1 MLAFLSRLRDNV
13 NISITELSIT
23 ELDVSSSK
31 GVILMKDETVE
42 ISEQEQHDAAVELL
56 EKLKK
61 RLHSDNITTARVA
74 AHKLS
79 WMQED
84 GLAILR
90 EALFGSH
97 PRTVKKAAAYGMR
110 SMKGRMKKLAMEILE
125 EGLKH
130 RNPTTKAV
138 CEKALFLMKG
148 GVPKKSAPRS
158 RSNSSRRRIG
168 EAGSGNR
175 ARGRAPARR
184 TSFNR

>member
-1 MLAFLSRLRDNV
+1 MSDEKIG
-13 NISITELSIT
+13 IS
-23 ELDVSSSK
+23 D
-31 GVILMKDETVE
+31 
-42 ISEQEQHDAAVELL
+42 QEQHDAAVELL
-56 EKLKK
+56 EELKK
-61 RLHSDNITTARVA
+61 KLYTDNIATARVA

-97 PRTVKKAAAYGMR
+97 PRTVKKAAAYGLR
-110 SMKGRMKKLAMEILE
+110 SMKGRMKKLASEVLE
-125 EGLKH
+125 GGLKH

-148 GVPKKSAPRS
+148 GVPEKAGS
-158 RSNSSRRRIG
+158 RSKSNSNRRRIQ
-168 EAGSGNR
+168 EMRNKNR
-175 ARGRAPARR
+175 ARGRLTERR

>member
-1 MLAFLSRLRDNV
+1 
-13 NISITELSIT
+13 
-23 ELDVSSSK
+23 
-31 GVILMKDETVE
+31 MKNETAGIADQKKNDE
-42 ISEQEQHDAAVELL
+42 AVELL
-56 EKLKK
+56 KELKK
-61 RLHSDNITTARVA
+61 KLHSDDITTARMA

-97 PRTVKKAAAYGMR
+97 PRVVKKAAAYGLR
-110 SMKGRMKKLAMEILE
+110 SMKGRMKKLASEVLE

-168 EAGSGNR
+168 EARSGNR
-175 ARGRAPARR
+175 PRGISPARR

>member
-1 MLAFLSRLRDNV
+1 MSDEKV
-13 NISITELSIT
+13 GIS
-23 ELDVSSSK
+23 D
-31 GVILMKDETVE
+31 
-42 ISEQEQHDAAVELL
+42 QEQHDAAVELL
-56 EKLKK
+56 EELKK
-61 RLHSDNITTARVA
+61 KLYTDNIATARVA

-110 SMKGRMKKLAMEILE
+110 SMKGRMKKLAMEVLE

-148 GVPKKSAPRS
+148 GVPKKSGSRS

-168 EAGSGNR
+168 EARSGNR
-175 ARGRAPARR
+175 TRGNSPARR